1 MEAFVWNARFETGI
15 ASVDEQHRRLV
26 DITNRIGDVLI
37 DGSASEE
44 SIAKVFSELADYAAY
59 HFADEERL
67 MDMAGISASHVQLHR
82 EHHQQF
88 VEQLTTMWKGRANLA
103 DAANVLHGFLSS
115 WLTYHILEED
125 QSMARQIALVRRGM
139 KAEAAF
145 EEEQM
150 PSDQSSAVL
159 LTAMHQ
165 LYHLL
170 SIQNKALADSNVSLE
185 AKVEERT
192 RELLQSGKMAAIGQ
206 LAAGVA
212 HEINNPVGFVNSNLG
227 TLRRYAAQLLEVIDA
242 CEAGAGDHA
251 EVRDAIAKIKVQH
264 NVDFL
269 REDLEALLRESQEGL
284 DRVRNIVQAL
294 RDFAHVD
301 PTEMRSADLLAGL
314 ESTLKVVSNE
324 LKYKAEVVR
333 ELAPLPFVRCIP
345 GQINQ
350 VFMNLLLNAA
360 QAIEKRGTITLT
372 SGHDDKGVWVA
383 IADTGTGMTEEVR
396 SHLFEPFFTTKPVGK
411 GTGLGLSMSWDIVVN
426 KHGGRIDVES
436 TPGTGS
442 RFTVWL
448 PLHSPLAS
456 RSSPP
461 TTGAA

>member
-1 MEAFVWNARFETGI
+1 MEAFVWNTRFETGI
-15 ASVDEQHRRLV
+15 TSVDEQHRKLV
-26 DITNRIGDVLI
+26 DITNRIGNLLI

-44 SIAKVFSELADYAAY
+44 SIAKVFTELADYAAY

-67 MDMAGISASHVQLHR
+67 MDQTGISPRHVELHR
-82 EHHQQF
+82 EHHRQF
-88 VEQLTTMWKGRANLA
+88 VEQLTTMWKGRSGLA

-125 QSMARQIALVRRGM
+125 QSMVRQMALVRRGM
-139 KAEAAF
+139 KAEAAY

-159 LTAMHQ
+159 LSAMHQ
-165 LYHLL
+165 LYHVL
-170 SIQNKALADSNVSLE
+170 SLQNKALADSNVLLE
-185 AKVEERT
+185 QKVEERT

-212 HEINNPVGFVNSNLG
+212 HEINNPVGFVKSNLG

-242 CEAGAGDHA
+242 LEAGAGGDA
-251 EVRDAIAKIKVQH
+251 EAQEAIARIKAEH
-264 NVDFL
+264 NLPFL
-269 REDLEALLRESQEGL
+269 REDLPALLRESQEGL

-314 ESTLKVVSNE
+314 ESTLKVVWNE

-333 ELAPLPFVRCIP
+333 ELAPLPHVRCIP

-360 QAIEKRGTITLT
+360 QAMEKRGTITLS
-372 SGHDDKGVWVA
+372 SGHDDQGVWVA
-383 IADTGTGMTEEVR
+383 IADTGSGMSEEVR
-396 SHLFEPFFTTKPVGK
+396 SHLFEPFFTTKPVGN

-426 KHGGRIDVES
+426 KHGGRIDVDS
-436 TPGTGS
+436 TPGKGS

-448 PLHSPLAS
+448 PLQPAHAQ
-456 RSSPP
+456 
-461 TTGAA
+461 